1 MTPWPPEMEK
11 AWDEIV
17 AESVANLGDVAL
29 RDMDP
34 EEADA
39 IAAYDRSILAAAA
52 RMQELEKRAEEAEQA
67 YADVVR
73 SFDDAADRA
82 EKAEAALRAQL
93 ARVEDTEAIAKIW
106 HDRIMMHVPYESK
119 SEEDKEVWR
128 NDARAVQRFVKEGK

>member
-1 MTPWPPEMEK
+1 MEK